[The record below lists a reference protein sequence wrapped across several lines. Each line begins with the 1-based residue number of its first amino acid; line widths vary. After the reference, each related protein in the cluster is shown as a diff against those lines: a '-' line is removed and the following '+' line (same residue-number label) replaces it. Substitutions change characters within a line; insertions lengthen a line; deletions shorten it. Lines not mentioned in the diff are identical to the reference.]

1 MKKHWPQVVC
11 FILVFLLAVG
21 CGRDP
26 QLRPKQ
32 QQEVKNKMKIAVS
45 MPNSTNE
52 NFIVFKEIMNRKA
65 EEEKMEI
72 YWLDAQN
79 DPLKQDK
86 DLDEALKQKVKVI
99 IVQPVNPEMLTQKF
113 GDIQKK
119 DAKVIALGSLPPD
132 STADAFIT
140 PDFERA
146 GEMQAQQML
155 QNVKGNQPYTVL
167 LLRGSQGDPIADSI
181 VKGNLNILREN
192 KNIGVIW
199 TEAISNWD
207 PSLAF
212 NVVKRYLENNKI
224 PQAILASSPELS
236 LGALQALE
244 LKGMAGKVKTFGI
257 GTGQKIMEAMEKG
270 YHGAE
275 IDIMPELVAQV
286 SLQAAK
292 DLEKDEPWEYEQLI
306 NNGSHTVP
314 ARFTP
319 IRAITKENLSLMK
332 ERLETIKKEQ
342 KKKENPEKNS
352 GSNQRDGNQQGQ
364 QQEGGGESA
373 KTRPKG

>member
-1 MKKHWPQVVC
+1 MKKNWRQAIC
-11 FILVFLLAVG
+11 IMLVFLLAAG
-21 CGRDP
+21 CSRVP
-26 QLRPKQ
+26 QLRPKK
-32 QQEVKNKMKIAVS
+32 QQEEQNKTKIAVS
-45 MPNSTNE
+45 IPNSTNE
-52 NFIVFKEIMNRKA
+52 NYIVLKEIMTKKA
-65 EEEKMEI
+65 GEEKMEI
-72 YWLDAQN
+72 SWLDAQN

-86 DLDEALKQKVKVI
+86 DLEEALKEKVKVI
-99 IVQPVNPEMLTQKF
+99 IVQPVNPEMLTKKF

-119 DAKVIALGSLPPD
+119 DAKIIALGSLPPD

-155 QNVKGNQPYTVL
+155 QTIKGNEPYTVL
-167 LLRGSQGDPIADSI
+167 LLRGSRGDPIAERI
-181 VKGNLNILREN
+181 VKGNLNVLREN
-192 KNIGVIW
+192 KNIGAIW
-199 TEAISNWD
+199 TEEIVNWD

-212 NVVKRYLENNKI
+212 NVVKKYLENNKI

-244 LKGMAGKVKTFGI
+244 QKGMAGKVKTFGI
-257 GTGQKIMEAMEKG
+257 GTDQKIVEAMEKG
-270 YHGAE
+270 YHAAE

-332 ERLETIKKEQ
+332 ERLETIKKQRE
-342 KKKENPEKNS
+342 KKESPEKKP
-352 GSNQRDGNQQGQ
+352 GGNQ
-364 QQEGGGESA
+364 GGGESTKPA
-373 KTRPKG
+373 ARGWE